1 MKKLF
6 SVAAAMAVYVLFL
19 FSFSFFDNIR
29 FIDRTLFLL
38 KLKHITKTTSHLN
51 IKGSDPMPPPPYP
64 PPPPPPD
71 DDGDG

>member
-19 FSFSFFDNIR
+19 FSFSFFDNAR

-38 KLKHITKTTSHLN
+38 KLKHVAKTTNHLN
-51 IKGSDPMPPPPYP
+51 IKGHDPMPYPPFP
-64 PPPPPPD
+64 PPPPK
-71 DDGDG
+71 

>member
-6 SVAAAMAVYVLFL
+6 SVVAAMAVYVLFL

-51 IKGSDPMPPPPYP
+51 IKGSDPMPDPPFP
-64 PPPPPPD
+64 PPPPKN
-71 DDGDG
+71 DGG